1 MDKRAM
7 GSFIAALRRAKGLTQ
22 RELAELLNVSDK
34 AVSRWERGDA
44 APDLSVIPAL
54 AELFGVTADEL
65 LRGERRPDLGEG
77 FSWLGAARREWLI
90 KSAMTKLNIRTVI
103 SLGLALFGFAVLS
116 VCLVKPEMVYEPWGY
131 PAWILAALAFIAAAV
146 VQAASLTAAFSAAD
160 VPERSEDVLAFRRRA
175 YLSSCAPL
183 LAALTGLGADAA
195 SLLLSITY
203 GSSATVYGVLV
214 VAALA
219 LIIGVIAAA
228 CVYSALGLTPS
239 RD

>member
-1 MDKRAM
+1 M
-7 GSFIAALRRAKGLTQ
+7 
-22 RELAELLNVSDK
+22 
-34 AVSRWERGDA
+34 
-44 APDLSVIPAL
+44 
-54 AELFGVTADEL
+54 
-65 LRGERRPDLGEG
+65 
-77 FSWLGAARREWLI
+77 
-90 KSAMTKLNIRTVI
+90 
-103 SLGLALFGFAVLS
+103 
-116 VCLVKPEMVYEPWGY
+116 
-131 PAWILAALAFIAAAV
+131 
-146 VQAASLTAAFSAAD
+146 
-160 VPERSEDVLAFRRRA
+160 LAFRRRA